1 MKNLLYT
8 LIVLLGA
15 AFSLQAQTDYKQW
28 ESHYF
33 KAKPG
38 EREAFE
44 KGLAEHHKKF
54 HNEAPFKASIFNVV
68 TGPHS
73 GMYDM
78 EMGPMTFTQMENRP
92 SSAEHDEHWAKV
104 MEHGEL
110 VGETVYW
117 RADKDID
124 YKPEGSKDF
133 GTYRWRYVT
142 LLPGGGDRYE
152 ALMEDVIAVF
162 KAKGYNRSF
171 NMYWRFGASE
181 GANVVT
187 ELGMKNMASFD
198 EESTW
203 RKDFEEVHGEGSY
216 QRFLDDLDLCTDR
229 SKTYDEVVN
238 FNAKLSSDY

>member
-8 LIVLLGA
+8 LIVLLSA

-44 KGLAEHHKKF
+44 KGLAEHNKKF
-54 HNEAPFKASIFNVV
+54 HNQDPFKTAIFNVV

-73 GMYDM
+73 GLYDL

-92 SSAEHDEHWAKV
+92 SSDEHDAHWKKV

-117 RADKDID
+117 RADKDIE
-124 YKPEGSKDF
+124 YKPENSKEF
-133 GTYRWRYVT
+133 ATYRWRYVT
-142 LLPGGGDRYE
+142 LLPGGGDRFE
-152 ALMEDVIAVF
+152 ALMKDVLEVIE
-162 KAKGYNRSF
+162 AKGYDASF
-171 NMYWRFGASE
+171 NMYWRFGSSQ
-181 GANVVT
+181 GPHVVT
-187 ELGMKNMASFD
+187 ELGMKSMAWFDQPMTFTKDFD
-198 EESTW
+198 EI
-203 RKDFEEVHGEGSY
+203 HGEGAY
-216 QRFLDDLDLCTDR
+216 DRYVEDLDRCVDR
-229 SKTYDEVVN
+229 SKTYDEIVN